1 MLAVYSAN
9 GYQVKGLSIMDTTL
23 FIIVVVAI
31 VFAVILRIILRYF
44 RQRQAGRDRDEEW
57 RKGEEVSSLEKTIP
71 MADSIPSQ
79 IETRLKEVEKA
90 FQVESTTPIAEITPS
105 ESKTDVKKEVQVEIS
120 HINKSFG
127 GNMVVQDV
135 SFIIETGEVFGL
147 VGPNGAGKTT
157 TIRMLMDI
165 IRPDSGEIRLFG
177 QPLGEE
183 SKNRIGYLPEERGLY
198 RKMSVSETLVY
209 LASLKDVDTRVA
221 QERAEE
227 LLRVMDMLPHRGKRI
242 SELSRGMGQIIQF
255 LVTIT
260 HNPDLII
267 LDEPFAGLDPV
278 NRQLLKEIIL
288 GLRRQ
293 GKVIILSTHMMNE
306 VEEMCDRILMIDKG
320 RVVLYGNLAEIKWRF
335 RNNSVFVDCDGDI
348 GELDGISGRKEH
360 GKYVELF
367 LDGDTPPQ
375 EILGQLVARNLRVNR
390 FEVTTPSLNEI
401 FLQVVKQ

>member
-9 GYQVKGLSIMDTTL
+9 GYQVKGLSTVDTTL
-23 FIIVVVAI
+23 FIIVVAAI
-31 VFAVILRIILRYF
+31 VFAVILRIMLRSF
-44 RQRQAGRDRDEEW
+44 RRRQAGGDRDEEW
-57 RKGEEVSSLEKTIP
+57 RKDEEVSSLEKTIP
-71 MADSIPSQ
+71 MAEGTPSQ
-79 IETRLKEVEKA
+79 TETRLKEVEKA
-90 FQVESTTPIAEITPS
+90 FQAESTTPIAEIAPS
-105 ESKTDVKKEVQVEIS
+105 ESKTGVKKDVQVEIS

-135 SFIIETGEVFGL
+135 SFTIETGEVFGL

-165 IRPDSGEIRLFG
+165 IRPDSGDIRLFG

-198 RKMSVSETLVY
+198 RKMRVSDTLVY
-209 LASLKDVDTRVA
+209 LASLKDVETRVA
-221 QERAEE
+221 QERVEE
-227 LLRVMDMLPHRGKRI
+227 LLREMDMLPHRGKRI

-260 HNPDLII
+260 HSPDLII

-278 NRQLLKEIIL
+278 NRQLLKDIVR
-288 GLRRQ
+288 GLKRQ
-293 GKVIILSTHMMNE
+293 GKTIIFSTHMMNE

-320 RVVLYGNLAEIKWRF
+320 HVVLYGNLAEIKWRF
-335 RNNSVFVDCDGDI
+335 RNNSVFVECHGAI
-348 GELDGISGRKEH
+348 GELEGVSCRKEH

-375 EILGQLVARNLRVNR
+375 NILSQLVARNLRVDR
-390 FEVTTPSLNEI
+390 FEVSTPSLNEI
-401 FLQVVKQ
+401 FIQVVKQ

>member
-1 MLAVYSAN
+1 
-9 GYQVKGLSIMDTTL
+9 MDTTL
-23 FIIVVVAI
+23 FIVVVVAI
-31 VFAVILRIILRYF
+31 VFTVVLRIMLRSF
-44 RQRQAGRDRDEEW
+44 RRRQTRRDMDEES
-57 RKGEEVSSLEKTIP
+57 RKGEEVSSREKDIP
-71 MADSIPSQ
+71 MVEDIPSQ
-79 IETRLKEVEKA
+79 VGARLKEVDTA
-90 FQVESTTPIAEITPS
+90 FPVENTTPIAEITS
-105 ESKTDVKKEVQVEIS
+105 SDTKTDVKKEVQVEIS

-135 SFIIETGEVFGL
+135 SFTIETGEVLGL

-198 RKMSVSETLVY
+198 RKMRVSDTLAY
-209 LASLKDVDTRVA
+209 LASLKNMEKKVA

-227 LLRVMDMLPHRGKRI
+227 LLREMDMLPHRGKKI

-260 HNPDLII
+260 HSPDLIV

-278 NRQLLKEIIL
+278 NRQLLKEFLL

-335 RNNSVFVDCDGDI
+335 RNNSVVVDCDGDI
-348 GELDGISGRKEH
+348 GELDGVSGRKEH
-360 GKYVELF
+360 GKYIELF
-367 LDGDTPPQ
+367 LDSDTPPQ
-375 EILGQLVARNLRVNR
+375 EVLGKLVERNLRVNR

>member
-31 VFAVILRIILRYF
+31 VFAVILRIMLRSF
-44 RQRQAGRDRDEEW
+44 RRRQAGRGMDEGWE
-57 RKGEEVSSLEKTIP
+57 KGEGVSSREKTIP
-71 MADSIPSQ
+71 MVDGIPSQ
-79 IETRLKEVEKA
+79 VETRLKEVEKT

-105 ESKTDVKKEVQVEIS
+105 ESKVDVKKEVQVEIS

-135 SFIIETGEVFGL
+135 SFTIETGEVFGL

-165 IRPDSGEIRLFG
+165 IRPDSGDIRLFG

-198 RKMSVSETLVY
+198 RKMRVSDTLVY
-209 LASLKDVDTRVA
+209 LASLKNVETRVA
-221 QERAEE
+221 QERVEE
-227 LLRVMDMLPHRGKRI
+227 LLREMDMLPHRGKKI

-278 NRQLLKEIIL
+278 NRQLLKEFLL

-335 RNNSVFVDCDGDI
+335 RNNSVVVDCDGDI
-348 GELDGISGRKEH
+348 GELDGVSGRKEH
-360 GKYVELF
+360 GKYMELF

>member
-9 GYQVKGLSIMDTTL
+9 GYQVKGLIIMDTTL
-23 FIIVVVAI
+23 SIIVVVAI
-31 VFAVILRIILRYF
+31 IFAVILRIMLRSL
-44 RQRQAGRDRDEEW
+44 RRRQAGRDVDEEW
-57 RKGEEVSSLEKTIP
+57 EKGEEVSSREKTIP
-71 MADSIPSQ
+71 MVEGIPSQ
-79 IETRLKEVEKA
+79 IETRLKEVEKT
-90 FQVESTTPIAEITPS
+90 FQVGSTTPIAEITLS

-135 SFIIETGEVFGL
+135 SFTIETGEVFGL

-165 IRPDSGEIRLFG
+165 IRPDSGEIRLFS

-198 RKMSVSETLVY
+198 RKMRVSDTLVY
-209 LASLKDVDTRVA
+209 LASLKNVETRVA
-221 QERAEE
+221 KERAEE
-227 LLRVMDMLPHRGKRI
+227 LLREMDMLPHRGKKI

-278 NRQLLKEIIL
+278 NRQLLKEILL

-320 RVVLYGNLAEIKWRF
+320 RVVLYGGLAEIKWRF
-335 RNNSVFVDCDGDI
+335 RNNSVVVDCDGDI
-348 GELDGISGRKEH
+348 GELDGVSGRKEH
-360 GKYVELF
+360 GKYTELF